1 MTDYVLP
8 TEFLFITDPGHG
20 WLVCNIDD
28 ANAVGLSIYE
38 FSSSSFVEDGVLFLE
53 EDCDATLFVL
63 AYEAAIGQKP
73 TFRFRDVPHFS
84 RNRARLPG
92 WADLDQGFDAW
103 AKKCKALDAKIAAN
117 RTPAGWEAA

>member
-8 TEFLFITDPGHG
+8 TEFRFITDPSHG
-20 WLVCNIDD
+20 WLMASIDD
-28 ANAVGLSIYE
+28 VNEVGLSIYE

-63 AYEAAIGQKP
+63 AYEATVGRKP
-73 TFRFRDVPHFS
+73 TFREQDVSHFS

-92 WADLDQGFDAW
+92 WADLDRGFEAW
-103 AKKCKALDAKIAAN
+103 AQKCKALDLLIQSRKLAE
-117 RTPAGWEAA
+117 GEAA